1 MRLSEARVVLTGA
14 SGGIGAAIAD
24 ALCANGA
31 QVLAVARHRESLA
44 PLLERYPQQVFW
56 IGADLTFL
64 ADRRK
69 VLTAAQAMGGINL
82 LINAAGVNH
91 FAMLEQ
97 LEDSDIN
104 AMLAVNISAPIC
116 LTKIL
121 LPLLKQASSAM
132 VVNVGSTYG
141 SIGYPGYASYCASK
155 FALRGFSEAL
165 RRELSDTRVGVL
177 YVAPRATSTPM
188 NSPAAQALNDA
199 LNANVDDPQT
209 VASAVIR
216 AIAGDHRELY
226 LGWPERFF
234 VRLNSLLPQLVD
246 RGLRKQLP
254 LIRHLSHKT
263 DPENLKP

>member
-14 SGGIGAAIAD
+14 SGGIGLAVTN
-24 ALCANGA
+24 ALCSSGA
-31 QVLAVARHRESLA
+31 KVLAVARHREALE
-44 PLLERYPQQVFW
+44 PLLERYRETLFW
-56 IGADLTFL
+56 VGADLTL
-64 ADRRK
+64 QADRRK
-69 VLTAAQAMGGINL
+69 VLAATEAFGGINL

-97 LEDSDIN
+97 LDDSEIN

-116 LTKIL
+116 LTKTL
-121 LPLLKQASSAM
+121 LPLLKQAESAM

-141 SIGYPGYASYCASK
+141 SIGYAGYASYCASK

-165 RRELSDTRVGVL
+165 RRELADTRVGVL
-177 YVAPRATSTPM
+177 YVAPRATRTSM

-199 LNANVDDPQT
+199 LKSSVDDPQT
-209 VASAVIR
+209 VASAVIH
-216 AIAGDHRELY
+216 AIVGDRRDLY

-234 VRLNSLLPQLVD
+234 VRLNSLLPNLVD

-254 LIRHLSHKT
+254 LIRRLSQK
-263 DPENLKP
+263 PNNENLKP

>member
-141 SIGYPGYASYCASK
+141 SIGYP
-155 FALRGFSEAL
+155 
-165 RRELSDTRVGVL
+165 
-177 YVAPRATSTPM
+177 AT
-188 NSPAAQALNDA
+188 PATAQANLPC
-199 LNANVDDPQT
+199 VDFPKPCAVSCQT
-209 VASAVIR
+209 PAWVCCMS
-216 AIAGDHRELY
+216 
-226 LGWPERFF
+226 
-234 VRLNSLLPQLVD
+234 
-246 RGLRKQLP
+246 
-254 LIRHLSHKT
+254 RHA
-263 DPENLKP
+263 PPAPP

>member
-1 MRLSEARVVLTGA
+1 MHLSDARVVLTGA
-14 SGGIGAAIAD
+14 SGGIGLAIAD
-24 ALCANGA
+24 ALCASGA
-31 QVLAVARHRESLA
+31 KVLAVARRRDPLE
-44 PLLERYPQQVFW
+44 PLLARYPGQLCWVA
-56 IGADLTFL
+56 ADLTFL

-97 LEDSDIN
+97 FDDSDIN
-104 AMLAVNISAPIC
+104 AMLAVNIGAPVC
-116 LTKIL
+116 LTKTL
-121 LPLLKQASSAM
+121 LPLLKQAESAM

-141 SIGYPGYASYCASK
+141 SIGYPGYAVYCATK

-165 RRELSDTRVGVL
+165 RRELADTRVGVL
-177 YVAPRATSTPM
+177 YVAPRATHTSM

-199 LNANVDDPQT
+199 LKSNVDDPQT
-209 VASAVIR
+209 VASAVIH
-216 AIAGDHRELY
+216 AIAGDRRDLY

-234 VRLNSLLPQLVD
+234 MRLNSLLPNLVD

-254 LIRHLSHKT
+254 LIRRLSQKPDNEH
-263 DPENLKP
+263 LKP

>member
-1 MRLSEARVVLTGA
+1 MRLSETRVVLTGA
-14 SGGIGAAIAD
+14 SGGIGLAIAT
-24 ALCANGA
+24 ALCASGA
-31 QVLAVARHRESLA
+31 RVLAVARHRA
-44 PLLERYPQQVFW
+44 PLEGLLERYPEQLCW

-69 VLTAAQAMGGINL
+69 VLAAAEAIGGINL
-82 LINAAGVNH
+82 LINAAGINH

-104 AMLAVNISAPIC
+104 GMLALNITAPIC
-116 LTKIL
+116 LTKLL
-121 LPLLKQASSAM
+121 LPLLKQAPSAM

-141 SIGYPGYASYCASK
+141 SIGYPGYATYCASK

-165 RRELSDTRVGVL
+165 RRELADTRVGVL
-177 YVAPRATSTPM
+177 YVAPRATRTSM

-199 LNANVDDPQT
+199 LKSNVDDPHT
-209 VASAVIR
+209 VASAVIQ
-216 AIAGDHRELY
+216 AIANQRRDLY

-234 VRLNSLLPQLVD
+234 VRLNSLLPNLVD

-254 LIRHLSHKT
+254 LVRRLSDTFENK
-263 DPENLKP
+263 DPKP

>member
-1 MRLSEARVVLTGA
+1 MRLSDARVVLTGA
-14 SGGIGAAIAD
+14 SGGIGLAIAT
-24 ALCANGA
+24 ALCASGA
-31 QVLAVARHRESLA
+31 RVLAVARHNEALL
-44 PLLERYPQQVFW
+44 PLIERYPQHLCW

-69 VLTAAQAMGGINL
+69 VLAAAEAIGGINL

-97 LEDSDIN
+97 LDDSEVT

-116 LTKIL
+116 LTKLL
-121 LPLLKQASSAM
+121 LPLLKQADNAM

-165 RRELSDTRVGVL
+165 RRELADTRVGVL
-177 YVAPRATSTPM
+177 YVAPRATRTSM
-188 NSPAAQALNDA
+188 NSPAADA
-199 LNANVDDPQT
+199 LNRALKASVDDPQT
-209 VASAVIR
+209 VASAVIH
-216 AIAGDHRELY
+216 AIIGDRRELY

-234 VRLNSLLPQLVD
+234 VGLNSLLPNLVD

-254 LIRHLSHKT
+254 LVRRLSHK
-263 DPENLKP
+263 PENEHLKP

>member
-14 SGGIGAAIAD
+14 SGGIGLAIATQ
-24 ALCANGA
+24 LCASGA
-31 QVLAVARHRESLA
+31 QVLAVARHREPLTS
-44 PLLERYPQQVFW
+44 LLERYPLQLAW
-56 IGADLTFL
+56 MTADLTFL

-69 VLTAAQAMGGINL
+69 VQAAAQEMGGVNL

-116 LTKIL
+116 LTKLL
-121 LPLLKQASSAM
+121 LPLLKQAASAM

-141 SIGYPGYASYCASK
+141 SIGYPGYASYCATK
-155 FALRGFSEAL
+155 FAVRGFSEAL
-165 RRELSDTRVGVL
+165 RRELADTRVGVL
-177 YVAPRATSTPM
+177 YVAPRATRTRM

-199 LNANVDDPQT
+199 LKANVDDPQT
-209 VASAVIR
+209 VAAAVIH
-216 AIAGDHRELY
+216 AIAGDRRDLY

-234 VRLNSLLPQLVD
+234 VRLNSLLPNLVD

-254 LIRHLSHKT
+254 LIRRLSQNSEN
-263 DPENLKP
+263 ENLKP

>member
-1 MRLSEARVVLTGA
+1 MRLSDARVVLTGA
-14 SGGIGAAIAD
+14 SGGIGLAIAT
-24 ALCANGA
+24 ALCASGA
-31 QVLAVARHRESLA
+31 HVLAVARQRA
-44 PLLERYPQQVFW
+44 PLDSLLKRYPNNLCWV
-56 IGADLTFL
+56 GADLTISAERREVL
-64 ADRRK
+64 AE
-69 VLTAAQAMGGINL
+69 AESMGGINL

-97 LEDSDIN
+97 LEDNEIN

-121 LPLLKQASSAM
+121 LPMLKQADSAM

-141 SIGYPGYASYCASK
+141 SIGYAGYANYCASK

-165 RRELSDTRVGVL
+165 RRELADTQVSVL
-177 YVAPRATSTPM
+177 YVAPRATRTSM

-199 LNANVDDPQT
+199 LKANVDDPQT
-209 VASAVIR
+209 VASAVIH
-216 AIAGDHRELY
+216 AIAGDRRDLY

-234 VRLNSLLPQLVD
+234 VQLNSLLPHLVD

-254 LIRHLSHKT
+254 LIRRLSQKT
-263 DPENLKP
+263 DQEHLKP

>member
-1 MRLSEARVVLTGA
+1 MRLCDARVVLTGA
-14 SGGIGAAIAD
+14 SGGIGLAIAT
-24 ALCANGA
+24 ALCASGA
-31 QVLAVARHRESLA
+31 RVLAVARHNEALL
-44 PLLERYPQQVFW
+44 PLIERYPQHLCW
-56 IGADLTFL
+56 IAADLTFL

-69 VLTAAQAMGGINL
+69 VLAAAEAIGGINL

-97 LEDSDIN
+97 LDDSEIT

-116 LTKIL
+116 LTKLL
-121 LPLLKQASSAM
+121 LPLLKQAASAM

-165 RRELSDTRVGVL
+165 RRELADTRVGVL
-177 YVAPRATSTPM
+177 YVAPRATRTSM
-188 NSPAAQALNDA
+188 NSPAADA
-199 LNANVDDPQT
+199 LNRALKANVDDPQT
-209 VASAVIR
+209 VASAVIH
-216 AIAGDHRELY
+216 AIIGDRRELY

-234 VRLNSLLPQLVD
+234 VGLNSLLPNLVD

-254 LIRHLSHKT
+254 LVRRLSHK
-263 DPENLKP
+263 PENEHLKP